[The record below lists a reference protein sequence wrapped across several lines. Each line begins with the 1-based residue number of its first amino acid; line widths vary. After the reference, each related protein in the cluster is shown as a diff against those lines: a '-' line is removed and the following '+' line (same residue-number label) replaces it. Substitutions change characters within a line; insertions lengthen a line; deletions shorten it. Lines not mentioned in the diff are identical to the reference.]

1 MPPTESLI
9 QRHEETVDPTFDL
22 FNLVTRKQQQ
32 QQQQQQ
38 HHTDDNDGR
47 KINKLKSSRSLPDL
61 LDMDACREGVE
72 SRHPNLHLST
82 KLTTRSSFDVREY
95 IAAQQKPNKTIKHK
109 LVNGLKKFTGKSPT
123 LPGRKSPTLPGRR
136 KPTVVDPQQQN
147 HRDKLDG
154 INTFGQQNHAP
165 KSSKIFQPLKLL
177 PFFPR
182 RINSNNNNNSN
193 NNSNNTNNNDNGSN
207 GLEREEVGRCSSL
220 IALMGNRRG
229 VDRKPQVNTN
239 QCSERLRLLSHDEER
254 RSKRID
260 DASLR
265 RALSYDSVF

>member
-109 LVNGLKKFTGKSPT
+109 LVNGFKKFTGKSPT
-123 LPGRKSPTLPGRR
+123 LPGRKSPTHPGRK
-136 KPTVVDPQQQN
+136 KPTFVDPQGQN

-154 INTFGQQNHAP
+154 INTFGQP
-165 KSSKIFQPLKLL
+165 PTSSKKFQPLKLL

-182 RINSNNNNNSN
+182 RASSNNNNNNSN
-193 NNSNNTNNNDNGSN
+193 SNNNNIGSN